1 MRNRT
6 EKTSHF
12 LLHRMSLSL
21 SLTLSLSLSLSHN
34 ERISAYLRGFF
45 DAFMTACYALP
56 GLALPGLIDFVSL
69 NS

>member
-6 EKTSHF
+6 AKTSNF
-12 LLHRMSLSL
+12 LLHRMSLS
-21 SLTLSLSLSLSHN
+21 LSLSLSLSHN

-45 DAFMTACYALP
+45 DAFMTACCDLP